1 MRARLLPC
9 PTCNRHSRVDDTRCP
24 FCAAELGER
33 VAPYAPPSSVTVRM
47 SRSARVALGAAL
59 AAMGTAG
66 CGGAPAEP
74 TTPEPITSPPD
85 DTAPQQPD
93 PGAVAPMYGVP
104 AEPPPAPP
112 PDDDGAGAPE
122 YGAPA
127 PE

>member
-9 PTCNRHSRVDDTRCP
+9 PACNRHSRVDDTRCP
-24 FCAAELGER
+24 FCSTELGVR
-33 VAPYAPPSSVTVRM
+33 VAPYAPPSSVTARM

-74 TTPEPITSPPD
+74 TAPEPITSPPD
-85 DTAPQQPD
+85 DTQPQQPD

-104 AEPPPAPP
+104 AEPPP